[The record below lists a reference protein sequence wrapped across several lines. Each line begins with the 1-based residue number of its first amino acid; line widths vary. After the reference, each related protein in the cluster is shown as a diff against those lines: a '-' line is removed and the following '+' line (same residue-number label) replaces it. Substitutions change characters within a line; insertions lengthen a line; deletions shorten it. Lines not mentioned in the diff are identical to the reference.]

1 MPSIVYQSP
10 GMSSRRLSLVSQSVQ
25 EQINGLVNVAV
36 QYVTTAAN
44 RERVAAFFYVDAPPP
59 IWPDSVNQFELQNR
73 ALYMVSRSISQ
84 ANGLV
89 TIDVEYAG
97 GLRRGGSPPL
107 LITTE
112 RDGPNNYSFV
122 LESQSVTVTN
132 YPDAPASYT
141 NVNSQTLTYTP
152 SESLSWMSTIY
163 EYQFVDIDGLRP
175 ELPPLGSLYSII
187 AYFKTS
193 YTTRWVDGR
202 NEIFNQ
208 SISSDD
214 PERYPNSPFQL
225 PYFEGQLNGK
235 PVIVDEKPSFITPTV
250 KLITVRKYI
259 E

>member
-1 MPSIVYQSP
+1 MA
-10 GMSSRRLSLVSQSVQ
+10 SRSLSLVSQSVS
-25 EQINGLVNVAV
+25 EAINGLITVSV

-73 ALYMVSRSISQ
+73 ALFMVNRSVLQ

-112 RDGPNNYSFV
+112 RDGPNSYFI
-122 LESQSVTVTN
+122 ESDPETITVTN
-132 YPDAPASYT
+132 FPDWP
-141 NVNSQTLTYTP
+141 NSFNRQTLTLTYTP
-152 SESLSWMSTIY
+152 NEFVSWNSIIY

-175 ELPPLGSLYSII
+175 ELPSVGLLFNII
-187 AYFKTS
+187 RAFKTS
-193 YTTRWVDGR
+193 NTTRFVDGR

-208 SISSDD
+208 TFSSDT
-214 PERYPNSPFQL
+214 PEIFPNSPFQM
-225 PYFEGQLNGK
+225 PYFEAQLNRRA
-235 PVIVDEKPSFITPTV
+235 ITTEEKPSFVTPTV
-250 KLITVRKYI
+250 KLVTVRKFI
-259 E
+259 S